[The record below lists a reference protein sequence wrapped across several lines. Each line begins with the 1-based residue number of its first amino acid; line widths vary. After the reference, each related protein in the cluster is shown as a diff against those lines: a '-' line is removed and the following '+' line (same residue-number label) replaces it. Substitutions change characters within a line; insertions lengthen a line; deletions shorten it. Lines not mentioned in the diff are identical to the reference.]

1 LRYVFSAG
9 GPTHNFTKTEYRTYL
24 TANDKN
30 IIPKLE
36 YSPAI
41 RIPSDPK
48 YQTINRYTVLRF
60 AGRLGFPDTL
70 MTQEPVANGEYSSA
84 IGEFKAKGI
93 NNLSEEDMDTL
104 THKIEDFLLKQAL
117 RNKKS
122 KDWAT
127 KKMEKNK
134 KPLDERQEKEKNDIP
149 NENGGKLIP
158 QIGLS
163 KYEQSMGLKRR
174 RGSIVIMTTDEE
186 DLCHYDTAYE
196 AFAEMRTAR
205 IDLGNNNT
213 ITLNMGNKED
223 KAKRD
228 MLTQEEN
235 EVQDNIKVIMENRYQ
250 VKIIGYKGFVDD
262 TKDKYR
268 QETNDHLNEN
278 GGTPNSG
285 VTEI

>member
-1 LRYVFSAG
+1 
-9 GPTHNFTKTEYRTYL
+9 
-24 TANDKN
+24 
-30 IIPKLE
+30 
-36 YSPAI
+36 
-41 RIPSDPK
+41 
-48 YQTINRYTVLRF
+48 
-60 AGRLGFPDTL
+60 
-70 MTQEPVANGEYSSA
+70 
-84 IGEFKAKGI
+84 
-93 NNLSEEDMDTL
+93 
-104 THKIEDFLLKQAL
+104 
-117 RNKKS
+117 
-122 KDWAT
+122 
-127 KKMEKNK
+127 
-134 KPLDERQEKEKNDIP
+134 
-149 NENGGKLIP
+149 
-158 QIGLS
+158 
-163 KYEQSMGLKRR
+163 
-174 RGSIVIMTTDEE
+174 MTTDEE